1 MISDKNLLDKYK
13 AGVTIEG
20 DNTCM
25 IVRTF
30 YYNPSEDTMHIEIN
44 PVFDKEISEV
54 EKFYTKRL
62 IKKLKKLL

>member
-1 MISDKNLLDKYK
+1 MISDKDLLDKYK
-13 AGVTIEG
+13 AGVIIEG

-25 IVRTF
+25 LVRTF
-30 YYNPSEDTMHIEIN
+30 YYNPSKDTMHIEIN
-44 PVFDKEISEV
+44 YVFDKEISEV